1 MPLFT
6 AFNPRL
12 DISIGSGLTE
22 KNANGCLWT
31 RPHGANGRVV
41 PVYFLINKPRVVRK
55 GMTFANWSAV
65 REQVHKLGIEATHIE
80 LNIDGKKF
88 CYLMDSYVEIYSGHS
103 SESVVTRPGFA

>member
-6 AFNPRL
+6 PFNPRL

-31 RPHGANGRVV
+31 RPHGVNGRVV
-41 PVYFLINKPRVVRK
+41 PVYFLINKPRVVRN

-65 REQVHKLGIEATHIE
+65 RKQVGKLGIEATHIE
-80 LNIDGKKF
+80 LCIEGKKF
-88 CYLMDSYVEIYSGHS
+88 CYQMERYVEIYSGLT